1 MTNSISAPEGFG
13 HLKMATHKLLAAIP
27 SSPHLLAPSQ
37 LFPLSQTMP
46 LCTIFAFSCGSHS
59 RSHPGQAPPPPPA
72 EVWGSPATPAPTP
85 QAQPAGAGRVSA
97 AAGMWWDPRHFRRW
111 WDPRHRRRQQ
121 PPSPCHPTHGGH
133 GVPPRTAA
141 IPLLQS
147 RDVPAVSVTLGQA
160 GIVLFQPGVLNSLK
174 LAPTP
179 LLHSCAGGSSPGA
192 SLPSQGGGVLAV
204 SSSQNAL
211 GATWPWHPK
220 MPQGAGWDGCPQR
233 LLGLA
238 VPTVP
243 PPPVPPLCP
252 FGPQTPSRT
261 LGKSQ
266 PGAEKGERCSKH
278 TKHLSLNS

>member
-1 MTNSISAPEGFG
+1 MVPTPAPTLAR
-13 HLKMATHKLLAAIP
+13 HL
-27 SSPHLLAPSQ
+27 HL
-37 LFPLSQTMP
+37 
-46 LCTIFAFSCGSHS
+46 
-59 RSHPGQAPPPPPA
+59 PPA

-174 LAPTP
+174 LALTP

-211 GATWPWHPK
+211 GAAWPWHPK
-220 MPQGAGWDGCPQR
+220 MPQEAGWDGCPQR

-243 PPPVPPLCP
+243 PPPQCHPSALLVPRPQA
-252 FGPQTPSRT
+252 GPWGNPS
-261 LGKSQ
+261 LGLRRVSGVRSIQSTYLLIHK
-266 PGAEKGERCSKH
+266 
-278 TKHLSLNS
+278 LY